1 MSSCPKM
8 GGKAVVLLVHG
19 ELLDGGTEQTIDSH
33 LVFTFDVFQRV
44 LSLLCLNCIPLVYN

>member
-1 MSSCPKM
+1 M